1 MVFTLGLVSI
11 LANDCR
17 YEVTYGVIA
26 MSDLCELFGR
36 YFDVI
41 TDDTSWVAD
50 EAFKLRYQVYCIEQ
64 GFEDASQ
71 FKDKREFDDFDCRSA
86 HAIIRHK
93 PSGNTAATLRLVL
106 PDPENLHTPFP
117 IEQHCGDYARLV
129 SPILQGVPRDSIAEI
144 SRFAISKDFK
154 RRFGEAGTVAG
165 IGPDRDKYFEQDV
178 GGKRVIP
185 HLILGL
191 FAAVFRMSVE
201 RKITHWYAVMDLS
214 LLRLLSRFGIDF
226 VPVGDMVD
234 YHGLRQPC
242 LGNVEE
248 AVNKL
253 WEKHLDAWNLVT
265 VDGALWPA
273 PSNET
278 FGVIR

>member
-1 MVFTLGLVSI
+1 
-11 LANDCR
+11 
-17 YEVTYGVIA
+17 
-26 MSDLCELFGR
+26 MSELCELFSR

-41 TDDTSWVAD
+41 TDDESWVAD
-50 EAFKLRYQVYCIEQ
+50 EAFKLRYQIYCIEQ

-71 FKDKREFDDFDCRSA
+71 FKDQREFDNFDCRSA
-86 HAIIRHK
+86 HAIIRHR

-106 PDPENLHTPFP
+106 PDPDNLQILFP
-117 IEQHCGDYARLV
+117 IETHCSDYARLV
-129 SPILQGVPRDSIAEI
+129 SSLLRGVPRHSIAEI

-165 IGPDRDKYFEQDV
+165 IGPDHEKYLGKDL

-201 RKITHWYAVMDLS
+201 RNITHWYAVMDLS

-226 VPVGDMVD
+226 IPVGDMVD

-242 LGNVEE
+242 FGIVEE

-253 WEKHLDAWNLVT
+253 WTKHLDAWKLVT
-265 VDGALWPA
+265 LDGAIWPA
-273 PSNET
+273 PANET
-278 FGVIR
+278 LRVGK